1 MATVTGKAFD
11 IPLLKRVFSYS
22 YPYKKVL
29 AIALILTILL
39 AFLSP
44 LRPWLIQ
51 YTFDNH
57 ILMGDK
63 KGLLNMSLLIG
74 GFLLFESIVQFTNT
88 YLTNWL
94 GQSIIR
100 DLRLSV
106 YKHILRFK
114 LKYFDRSA
122 IGTLVT
128 RVVSDIETI
137 AEIFSQGLLIIMGD
151 ILQLIVVV
159 VVMFVTDWRLALF
172 SLSTVPILIG
182 ATYVFKKAIKSAF
195 QGVRTHVARLNAFV
209 QERLTGMSIIQVFN
223 KEKEELRKFKE
234 VNRDLTKEHIRTIW
248 IFSIFFPVVEILS
261 AVSLGLLVWW
271 GVGGVIEGEV
281 TLGNVVA
288 FILYIYMMFRPI
300 RQLADRF
307 NTLQMGMVGSE
318 RVFSILDTN
327 STIEDKGT
335 YEHPIKSGNISYKN
349 VWFAYNDEEWVLKG
363 IEFNVK
369 EGETLAIV
377 GATGSGKTTIINTLS
392 RFYELNK
399 GSIEIDGISHKEYSL
414 DELRTNIAIVIQD
427 VFLFSDTILNNITLN
442 ETSITKEE
450 VIKASKEVG
459 VHDFIEKLPGGYD
472 YNVQERGAVL
482 SAGQRQLIAFLRAY
496 VTHPKIL
503 VLDEAT
509 SSIDTETEEAIQAA
523 IQKLSTNRTAIIIAH
538 RLATIQS
545 ADKILVMDDGNIIE
559 SGTHLELLKLGGKY
573 KRLYELS
580 QLDEIS

>member
-1 MATVTGKAFD
+1 
-11 IPLLKRVFSYS
+11 
-22 YPYKKVL
+22 
-29 AIALILTILL
+29 
-39 AFLSP
+39 
-44 LRPWLIQ
+44 
-51 YTFDNH
+51 
-57 ILMGDK
+57 
-63 KGLLNMSLLIG
+63 
-74 GFLLFESIVQFTNT
+74 
-88 YLTNWL
+88 
-94 GQSIIR
+94 
-100 DLRLSV
+100 
-106 YKHILRFK
+106 
-114 LKYFDRSA
+114 
-122 IGTLVT
+122 
-128 RVVSDIETI
+128 
-137 AEIFSQGLLIIMGD
+137 
-151 ILQLIVVV
+151 
-159 VVMFVTDWRLALF
+159 
-172 SLSTVPILIG
+172 
-182 ATYVFKKAIKSAF
+182 
-195 QGVRTHVARLNAFV
+195 
-209 QERLTGMSIIQVFN
+209 
-223 KEKEELRKFKE
+223 
-234 VNRDLTKEHIRTIW
+234 
-248 IFSIFFPVVEILS
+248 
-261 AVSLGLLVWW
+261 
-271 GVGGVIEGEV
+271 
-281 TLGNVVA
+281 LGNVVA

-318 RVFSILDTN
+318 RVFSILDTK
-327 STIEDKGT
+327 STIQDNGT
-335 YEHPIKSGNISYKN
+335 YEHPIKSGNINYKN

-399 GSIEIDGISHKEYSL
+399 GSIEIDGISHEKYPL
-414 DELRTNIAIVIQD
+414 DVLRTSIAVVIQD

-442 ETSITKEE
+442 ESSITKED
-450 VIKASKEVG
+450 VIKAAKEVG
-459 VHDFIEKLPGGYD
+459 VHDFIEKLPGGYN